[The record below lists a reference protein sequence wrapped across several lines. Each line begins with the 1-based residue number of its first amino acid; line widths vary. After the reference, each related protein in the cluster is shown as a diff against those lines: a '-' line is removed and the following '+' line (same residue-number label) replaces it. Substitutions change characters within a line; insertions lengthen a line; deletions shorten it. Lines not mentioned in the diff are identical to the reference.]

1 MDPRLR
7 MEDDPLGRGTQG
19 KQEEPSFLMSDMP
32 EGAQMG
38 VQCQALETDASATA
52 WA

>member
-1 MDPRLR
+1 MDSRLR

-38 VQCQALETDASATA
+38 VRSIGRMEGGVHQ
-52 WA
+52 